1 MLGAIFG
8 DIVGSIYERHNVKRT
23 DFQLITRY
31 SHPTDDSIMTLAVA
45 KALMET
51 WDIWSDTSVLSS
63 DRDLAVVKALTA
75 NMQSMGRMYP
85 NAGYGGAFRRWV
97 RSNDPQPYGSWGN
110 GSAMRVSPVGWLC
123 NTLDDV
129 LRLAALTASVTHN
142 SAEGIKGA
150 QAIASCVFM
159 ARSGM
164 SKSDMRQVCL
174 DLFGYNLSRTLDEI
188 RPDYTF
194 DVSCQGSVPEAIIAF
209 MESDSYEDAIR
220 LAVSLGGDSDTIAC
234 MAGAIAE
241 AYYGMPQNFREQAL
255 SILDSYCVKIVN
267 TFHDFCHAR

>member
-51 WDIWSDTSVLSS
+51 WDVWSDTSVPSS
-63 DRDLAVVKALTA
+63 NRDLEVVKALTA

-85 NAGYGGAFRRWV
+85 NAGYGGAFRRWI

-142 SAEGIKGA
+142 STEGIKGA
-150 QAIASCVFM
+150 SAFGGKGWSTIW
-159 ARSGM
+159 RSLCR
-164 SKSDMRQVCL
+164 KRQSVHERNAHKLRKCHLGAFYPCL
-174 DLFGYNLSRTLDEI
+174 
-188 RPDYTF
+188 
-194 DVSCQGSVPEAIIAF
+194 
-209 MESDSYEDAIR
+209 
-220 LAVSLGGDSDTIAC
+220 
-234 MAGAIAE
+234 
-241 AYYGMPQNFREQAL
+241 
-255 SILDSYCVKIVN
+255 
-267 TFHDFCHAR
+267 

>member
-23 DFQLITRY
+23 DFQFITRY

-51 WDIWSDTSVLSS
+51 WDVWSDTSVLSS
-63 DRDLAVVKALTA
+63 DRELAVLNALTV
-75 NMQSMGRMYP
+75 NMQSMGRAYP
-85 NAGYGGAFRRWV
+85 NAGYGGAFRRWIW
-97 RSNDPQPYGSWGN
+97 SKDPQPYGSWGN

-142 SAEGIKGA
+142 SVEGIKGA
-150 QAIASCVFM
+150 QAIASCVFL

-164 SKSDMRQVCL
+164 SKSEMKQVCA

-188 RPDYTF
+188 RPGYTF

-241 AYYGMPQNFREQAL
+241 AYYGMPRNFREQAL
-255 SILDSYCVKIVN
+255 SILDNYCVKIVN
-267 TFHDFCHAR
+267 AFHDFCHTR

>member
-23 DFQLITRY
+23 DFQLLTRY

-45 KALMET
+45 QALMET

-63 DRDLAVVKALTA
+63 DRDLAVLKALTA

-85 NAGYGGAFRRWV
+85 DAGYGGAFRRWI
-97 RSNDPQPYGSWGN
+97 RLDDPQPYGSWGN

-164 SKSDMRQVCL
+164 SKTEIRQVCF

-188 RPDYTF
+188 RPGYTF

-220 LAVSLGGDSDTIAC
+220 
-234 MAGAIAE
+234 GAIAE
-241 AYYGMPQNFREQAL
+241 AYYGMPQHFKEQAMG
-255 SILDSYCVKIVN
+255 ILDNYCCNIVLA
-267 TFHDFCHAR
+267 FRDFCHTK

>member
-8 DIVGSIYERHNVKRT
+8 DIVGSIYERHNVKCT
-23 DFQLITRY
+23 DFQFITRY

-51 WDIWSDTSVLSS
+51 WDVWSDTSVLSS
-63 DRDLAVVKALTA
+63 DRELAVLNALTV
-75 NMQSMGRMYP
+75 NMQSMGRAYP
-85 NAGYGGAFRRWV
+85 NAGYGGAFRRWIW
-97 RSNDPQPYGSWGN
+97 SKDPQPYGSWGN

-129 LRLAALTASVTHN
+129 LRLATLTASVTHN
-142 SAEGIKGA
+142 STEGIKGA

-164 SKSDMRQVCL
+164 NKSDMKQVCA
-174 DLFGYNLSRTLDEI
+174 DLFGYNLSRTIDEI
-188 RPDYTF
+188 RPGYTF

-209 MESDSYEDAIR
+209 IESDSYEDAIR

-234 MAGAIAE
+234 MTGAVAE
-241 AYYGMPQNFREQAL
+241 AYYGMPLHFKEQAL
-255 SILDSYCVKIVN
+255 NILDNYCSNIVFA
-267 TFHDFCHAR
+267 FHDFCHTR